1 MDEFKNFAAK
11 VMGMADDEAA
21 ALLDADGNIKSDA
34 WEVLAS
40 KDKERIRRLKD
51 EHKDDLTTKFNEGH
65 AKAKREE
72 RAKFEDEIRSHFG
85 IESNAQGLDL
95 IKDALSVGSKDDV
108 RTHPEYLALEKKL
121 QSEFIPKDDFEII
134 KSEYETYKTQVERDK
149 VFGRVKTDAKTIFH
163 GMNPIL
169 PKDQKRASNQETE
182 FLNKLEQYDFQ
193 LQPDGNHVVMT
204 KEGKRLT
211 NDNENPVGFAELVK
225 NLTNAYFDVQTQEPA
240 GNSGVDEPP
249 TSGATSFKSQA
260 EFYQAYGQERDTT
273 KRVQMFEKAKADGLV

>member
-21 ALLDADGNIKSDA
+21 ALLDADGNIKSEA
-34 WEVLAS
+34 WDTFAS
-40 KDKERIRRLKD
+40 RDKERIRRLKD

-121 QSEFIPKDDFEII
+121 QNEFIPKDDFEII
-134 KSEYETYKTQVERDK
+134 KSEYDTYKTQVERDK

-163 GMNPIL
+163 GLNPIL

-193 LQPDGNHVVMT
+193 LQPDGSHVVLT

-211 NDNENPVGFAELVK
+211 NDNENPVGFTELVK
-225 NLTNAYFDVQTQEPA
+225 NLTLAYFDVQTQEPA
-240 GNSGVDEPP
+240 GNSGVEGTP
-249 TSGATSFKSQA
+249 TTGVSSFKTQP
-260 EFYQAYGQERDTT
+260 EFYQAYSQERDTA